1 MKKFFAVLLAVM
13 LLPVFALAEETQPI
27 TVKVN
32 DTLSLSVL
40 IPDGYGFDQE
50 WYGDMLYAQMNP
62 EEEGKLL
69 MVLSLG
75 YSEEYADRSINDLS
89 DEELDSLIAVSMS
102 DFANPTYTLSETAEG
117 TKLRECY
124 GKEEIDERHRHRY
137 EFNNDYRAEMQNHG
151 LVISGTSPDGRLVE
165 AVELPG
171 RDFHVGVQ
179 FHPEFKSRPN
189 RAHPLFKG
197 FIAAAL
203 RYRAAAQRDMLH
215 L

>member
-1 MKKFFAVLLAVM
+1 MKKFFAVLLVVM

-89 DEELDSLIAVSMS
+89 D
-102 DFANPTYTLSETAEG
+102 
-117 TKLRECY
+117 
-124 GKEEIDERHRHRY
+124 
-137 EFNNDYRAEMQNHG
+137 
-151 LVISGTSPDGRLVE
+151 
-165 AVELPG
+165 
-171 RDFHVGVQ
+171 
-179 FHPEFKSRPN
+179 
-189 RAHPLFKG
+189 
-197 FIAAAL
+197 
-203 RYRAAAQRDMLH
+203 
-215 L
+215 

>member
-1 MKKFFAVLLAVM
+1 MKRGAMKMKKFFAVLLAVM

-75 YSEEYADRSINDLS
+75 YSEDYADRSINDLS

-117 TKLRECY
+117 TKLIIVDENSEHDEY
-124 GKEEIDERHRHRY
+124 AEVFTVYQGYFIGLLLEPAGDVQVSQEELDM
-137 EFNNDYRAEMQNHG
+137 A
-151 LVISGTSPDGRLVE
+151 
-165 AVELPG
+165 
-171 RDFHVGVQ
+171 VQ
-179 FHPEFKSRPN
+179 FLS
-189 RAHPLFKG
+189 
-197 FIAAAL
+197 
-203 RYRAAAQRDMLH
+203 DMQFVH
-215 L
+215 TEA